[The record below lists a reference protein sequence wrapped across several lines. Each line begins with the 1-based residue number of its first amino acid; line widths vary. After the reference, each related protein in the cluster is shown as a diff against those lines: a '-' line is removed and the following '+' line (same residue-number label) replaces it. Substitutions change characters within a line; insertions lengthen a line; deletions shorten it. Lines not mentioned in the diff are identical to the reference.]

1 MFHQNWDILF
11 SFPSNTLMKL
21 QSLPILSLLFFFTA
35 CSVREDTLWLQKAEQ
50 FYADKQIDSTL
61 TYLNRIVPE
70 ELGGEDVYTYWRI
83 QFSVAPQPFILHSSE
98 KIEKL
103 SQHYEK
109 MKDTINLREINHI
122 KYRQFLYNQVYDKA
136 DSMLQIIEKEA
147 IVQQCPKELVRTY
160 IYKTQFF
167 KQIGRADSTLAYI
180 NKKMAIDTTHLHL
193 KHYYREKAQTLLGL
207 REFEVAKDM
216 LDSAKAYATRDKD
229 SEFAY
234 SLAKEYTDLYVAQ
247 RQFSEALQSLQ
258 QSRRNMKRSDIPLHN
273 MYKAHVYELMHQQ
286 DSAYYYYNL
295 VSQSSNIFLASEAAL
310 RLSYLYEQS
319 GSPEK
324 AFRKHENAIAFLH
337 NIYSAY
343 NNQAS
348 ASQFNELKLETEINA
363 LEIVR
368 QRHINLIL
376 LLTFIL
382 SMIVTAFL
390 YYLQYKKKEEMKRIL
405 QQESERLKQENKLLK
420 QAEELSVLREK
431 ASMLR
436 EELLRKMEVFKKL
449 PSLDNDTEEDKNS
462 NRQISLTENEWR
474 EIRVVL
480 DSNYDHFTT
489 RLKQKFPTLSIADI
503 NFCCLIKINVSLH
516 DMSNIYCISRNSV
529 SKKKLRMKEKL
540 GITSDE
546 GISLD
551 EYLQKY

>member
-207 REFEVAKDM
+207 REFEVAKEM

-420 QAEELSVLREK
+420 QAEELSVLRE
-431 ASMLR
+431 
-436 EELLRKMEVFKKL
+436 
-449 PSLDNDTEEDKNS
+449 
-462 NRQISLTENEWR
+462 
-474 EIRVVL
+474 
-480 DSNYDHFTT
+480 
-489 RLKQKFPTLSIADI
+489 
-503 NFCCLIKINVSLH
+503 
-516 DMSNIYCISRNSV
+516 
-529 SKKKLRMKEKL
+529 
-540 GITSDE
+540 
-546 GISLD
+546 
-551 EYLQKY
+551 

>member
-207 REFEVAKDM
+207 REFEVAKEM

-503 NFCCLIKINVSLH
+503 NFCCLIKINVSIH
-516 DMSNIYCISRNSV
+516 DMSNIYCISRNYV

>member
-207 REFEVAKDM
+207 REFEVAKEM

-382 SMIVTAFL
+382 SMLVTAFL

>member
-207 REFEVAKDM
+207 REFEVAKEM

-551 EYLQKY
+551 EYMQKY

>member
-207 REFEVAKDM
+207 REFEVAKEM

-436 EELLRKMEVFKKL
+436 EELLRKMKVFKKL

>member
-1 MFHQNWDILF
+1 
-11 SFPSNTLMKL
+11 MKL

-207 REFEVAKDM
+207 REFEVAKEM

>member
-61 TYLNRIVPE
+61 TYLNRIIPE

-207 REFEVAKDM
+207 REFEVAKEM

-286 DSAYYYYNL
+286 DSACYYYNL

-324 AFRKHENAIAFLH
+324 AFRKHENAITFLH

-436 EELLRKMEVFKKL
+436 EELLRKMEVFKKR

-540 GITSDE
+540 GITSNE

>member
-207 REFEVAKDM
+207 REFEVAKEM

-540 GITSDE
+540 GIPSDE

>member
-61 TYLNRIVPE
+61 TYLNRIIPE

-207 REFEVAKDM
+207 REFEVAKEM

-273 MYKAHVYELMHQQ
+273 MYKAHVHELMHQQ
-286 DSAYYYYNL
+286 DSACYYYNL

-449 PSLDNDTEEDKNS
+449 PSLDNDTEEDKDS

>member
-61 TYLNRIVPE
+61 TYLNRIIPE

-180 NKKMAIDTTHLHL
+180 NKKMEIDTTHLHL
-193 KHYYREKAQTLLGL
+193 KHYYREKAQTLLVL
-207 REFEVAKDM
+207 REFEVAKEM

-286 DSAYYYYNL
+286 DSACYYYNL

>member
-61 TYLNRIVPE
+61 TYLNRIIPE

-207 REFEVAKDM
+207 REFEVAKEM

>member
-98 KIEKL
+98 KVEKL

-207 REFEVAKDM
+207 REFEVAKEM